1 MQTGTRTQAE
11 AHAPAVRAAA
21 DALHP
26 DAGPAY
32 WFCKRLFDIAFSAT
46 ALIVAGIPMLIVAL
60 WVKLDDRSGPVFF
73 RQSRTGLGGR
83 RFNLLKYRTMVSNAE
98 ELKEQLRDR
107 SEVPWPDFRMAND
120 PRVTRI
126 GRFLRKTSLDE
137 LPQFINVLKG
147 DMSIVGPRPTS
158 FEASTYDIWQT
169 GRLDFRPGITGPWQ
183 VRGRDSMDF
192 EERCRLE
199 IGFFRHPSFWREI
212 GLVFATARAVFKRTG
227 VA

>member
-1 MQTGTRTQAE
+1 MPTVTRTQTDAD
-11 AHAPAVRAAA
+11 APAVRAAA

-32 WFCKRLFDIAFSAT
+32 WFCKRVFDILFSAT
-46 ALIVAGIPMLIVAL
+46 ALLLLGVPMLVIAI
-60 WVKLDDRSGPVFF
+60 WVKLDDSDGPVFF

-107 SEVPWPDFRMAND
+107 SEVPWPDFRMKND

-126 GRFLRKTSLDE
+126 GRFLRKASLDE

-158 FEASTYDIWQT
+158 FEAGTYDIWQT

-183 VRGRDSMDF
+183 VEGRSSMDF

-199 IGFFRHPSFWREI
+199 ISFFRHPSFWREVRLI
-212 GLVFATARAVFKRTG
+212 FATARVVVDRTG

>member
-1 MQTGTRTQAE
+1 
-11 AHAPAVRAAA
+11 VRAAA

-32 WFCKRLFDIAFSAT
+32 WFGKRLFDILFSAT
-46 ALIVAGIPMLIVAL
+46 ALLLTGIPMLIIAI
-60 WVKLDDRSGPVFF
+60 WVKLDDRYGPIFF
-73 RQSRTGLGGR
+73 RQSRTGMGGR

-98 ELKEQLRDR
+98 ELKEQLRDQ

-120 PRVTRI
+120 PRVTRV
-126 GRFLRKTSLDE
+126 GRFLRKASLDE

-158 FEASTYDIWQT
+158 FAAGTYDVWQT

-183 VRGRDSMDF
+183 VEGRDSMDF

-199 IGFFRHPSFWREI
+199 ISFFRHPSFWREI
-212 GLVFATARAVFKRTG
+212 RLIFATIRVVFNRTG